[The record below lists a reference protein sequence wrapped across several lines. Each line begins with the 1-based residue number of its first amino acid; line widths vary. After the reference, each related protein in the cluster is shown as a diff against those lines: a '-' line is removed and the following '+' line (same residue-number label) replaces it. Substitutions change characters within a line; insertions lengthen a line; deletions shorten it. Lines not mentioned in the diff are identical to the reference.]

1 MKNGMRIAV
10 IADCYTPMKISAA
23 VMLDDLAVELTI
35 QGHLPVV
42 IVPDS
47 NIKEGVSRSVSQNIE
62 VIRVSAP
69 RTKDIGFIRRTLAEV
84 AMPFIMLRRLHESGI
99 RLDNFDGI
107 TWYSPS
113 IFHGPLVKKL
123 KDINRCKSYLI
134 LRDIFP
140 EWALNLGIMRKGL
153 PYVFFKMI
161 ERYQYSVADKIGVQT
176 PANIQYFSR
185 RPDKALSKV
194 EVLHNWMKTPSSKSC
209 SCSISLSD
217 GPLAGRKIFVYP
229 GNMGKAQD
237 IAQFMDVIAMLD
249 QLRADVGFVF
259 VGRGSEVT
267 ALTEEIT
274 NRRLGNVLIF
284 DEIRHDEISGLYAQ
298 CDFGMVFLDSRHK
311 THNIPGKFISYM
323 HYGLP
328 TLACVNKGNDLL
340 DLVRS
345 RRLGY
350 ALDTVDTDITI
361 SAIFDMV
368 DDPDYVKQIPENCR
382 TCAREMFS
390 TSNTAKQITNSLG
403 H

>member
-1 MKNGMRIAV
+1 MTFLVG
-10 IADCYTPMKISAA
+10 
-23 VMLDDLAVELTI
+23 
-35 QGHLPVV
+35 
-42 IVPDS
+42 
-47 NIKEGVSRSVSQNIE
+47 
-62 VIRVSAP
+62 
-69 RTKDIGFIRRTLAEV
+69 
-84 AMPFIMLRRLHESGI
+84 SGGE
-99 RLDNFDGI
+99 F
-107 TWYSPS
+107 
-113 IFHGPLVKKL
+113 KKL

-140 EWALNLGIMRKGL
+140 EWARNLGIMRKGL
-153 PYVFFKMI
+153 PYLFFKMI

-176 PANIQYFSR
+176 PANIQYFST

-194 EVLHNWMKTPSSKSC
+194 EVLHNWMKTPSSRSS

-249 QLRADVGFVF
+249 QLRTDVGFVF
-259 VGRGSEVT
+259 VGRGSEVA

-274 NRRLGNVLIF
+274 NRCLGNVLIF
-284 DEIRHDEISGLYAQ
+284 DEIRHDEILGLYAQ

-403 H
+403 Q